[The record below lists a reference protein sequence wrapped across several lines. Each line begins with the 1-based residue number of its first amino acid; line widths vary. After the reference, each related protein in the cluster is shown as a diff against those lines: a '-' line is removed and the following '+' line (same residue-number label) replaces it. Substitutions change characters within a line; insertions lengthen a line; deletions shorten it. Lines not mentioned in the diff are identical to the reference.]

1 MIVVKLI
8 GGLGN
13 QMFQYA
19 AARAL
24 ALEKKQALQINI
36 NSYKSYKIQNYSLNH
51 FDIQA
56 SVYKKPNKVIAKLK
70 HLFLS
75 TTYYLENEFQFNPDF
90 FSLKGRSILLE
101 GFFQSEK
108 YFLKYRKVL
117 LDDFQIVSNLKSITK
132 ETITRMS
139 QENSVS
145 IHVRRGDYLQ
155 HEIHNTDKTIYY
167 EQAIERIKSSIN
179 NPVFYLFSDDM
190 NWVKENFHI
199 NGNVHY
205 IDFNDDATNYED
217 MKLMSSCKHNII
229 ANSSFSWW
237 SAWLN
242 TNPDK
247 IVIAPKKWFNSE
259 ERNYSDVIPTAWIKL

>member
-19 AARAL
+19 AAKAL
-24 ALEKKQALQINI
+24 ALEKKQHLQINI
-36 NSYKSYKIQNYSLNH
+36 NAFQSYKIQHYSLNH
-51 FDIQA
+51 FNITA
-56 SVYKKPNKVIAKLK
+56 SVYKKSNKFITKFK
-70 HLFLS
+70 QYFYK
-75 TTYYLENEFQFNPDF
+75 TTYYTENEFQFNPLF
-90 FSLKGRSILLE
+90 FSLNGDDIILD

-108 YFLKYRKVL
+108 YFLKYRTEL
-117 LDDFQIVSNLKSITK
+117 LHEFQIVSNLKSVTK
-132 ETITRMS
+132 SNIQQMA

-145 IHVRRGDYLQ
+145 IHIRRGDYLQ
-155 HEIHNTDKTIYY
+155 HEIHNTDKTAYY
-167 EQAIERIKSSIN
+167 AQAIEHIKLTIN
-179 NPVFYLFSDDM
+179 NPVFYMFSDDM
-190 NWVKENFHI
+190 NWVKENFPI
-199 NGNVHY
+199 DGNVQY

-259 ERNYSDVIPTAWIKL
+259 ERNYSDVIPVAWIKL